1 MMNVKLQTCA
11 ESPPQFVAKCIRML
25 QTAQYTSKFFW
36 RQHSPRHPHTDTGGS
51 VPRSQVREGIER
63 SRGKE
68 GRKASSGR
76 REKGREEKG
85 CVDAPEK
92 HSGCRLLCTKLTNSN
107 SRLS

>member
-1 MMNVKLQTCA
+1 
-11 ESPPQFVAKCIRML
+11 
-25 QTAQYTSKFFW
+25 
-36 RQHSPRHPHTDTGGS
+36 
-51 VPRSQVREGIER
+51 VREGIER

-92 HSGCRLLCTKLTNSN
+92 YSGCRLLCTKLTNSN